1 MDFTPEELQAYLEA
15 LKDRVCSLC
24 KKTGY
29 SRSCGIGEY
38 GICPFDLHLPRL
50 LEAVLTTPRSRN
62 IADYV
67 PRIRELVCSQCENQ
81 DEKGVCKSR
90 NLASCGLDSLLVL
103 AVQTIEE
110 VYDRLHRPSVRLNC
124 KKRLAGV

>member
-1 MDFTPEELQAYLEA
+1 MDFTPEELHAYLEA

-29 SRSCGIGEY
+29 RRSCGIGEF
-38 GICPFDLHLPRL
+38 GLCPFDLHLPRL

-81 DEKGVCKSR
+81 DAQGNCKSR

-103 AVQTIEE
+103 VVPVIEE
-110 VYDRLHRPSVRLNC
+110 VYDRLHRLPGKMNSR
-124 KKRLAGV
+124 KRLAGV